1 MGTKDNRRAVFALA
15 AKYGFVLQREKKHY
29 VFKHPSGRIFCT
41 SKSTLDKRFLR
52 NVESLIKRSLSS

>member
-41 SKSTLDKRFLR
+41 SKSTLDTRFLR
-52 NVESLIKRSLSS
+52 NVESFIKRTLAS

>member
-41 SKSTLDKRFLR
+41 SKSTLGKRFLR
-52 NVESLIKRSLSS
+52 NVESFIKRSLSS

>member
-52 NVESLIKRSLSS
+52 NVESFTKRSLSS

>member
-15 AKYGFVLQREKKHY
+15 AKYGFVLQREKKHC

-52 NVESLIKRSLSS
+52 NVESFIKRSLSS

>member
-52 NVESLIKRSLSS
+52 NLESFIKRTLAS

>member
-1 MGTKDNRRAVFALA
+1 MATKDNRRAVFALA

-29 VFKHPSGRIFCT
+29 VFKHPSGKIFCT

-52 NVESLIKRSLSS
+52 NVESFIKRALSS